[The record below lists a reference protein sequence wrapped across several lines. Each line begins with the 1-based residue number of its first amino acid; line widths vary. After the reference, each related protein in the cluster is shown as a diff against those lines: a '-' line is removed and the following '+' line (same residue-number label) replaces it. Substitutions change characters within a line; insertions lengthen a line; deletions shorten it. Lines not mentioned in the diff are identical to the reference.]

1 MAVIM
6 TAIFVSTS
14 AISQQNRVAY
24 DLVDSM
30 IEASNTLNYLGLVT
44 YEKEGR
50 LKTSKMLHLIRDD
63 MTFEQLTHL
72 DGPAGQISWRRTN
85 GNCGMERAWDADAG
99 SRPILNEDSFGRIK
113 ASYSFE
119 IRGQS
124 RVAGREA
131 TTIILKPKDKFR
143 LPHFVAIDNQSNLML
158 MSVILSLSGKPLER
172 FQFVEIEVGGE
183 LDTMLMTNSQAN
195 LDEQCVNAFGQ
206 QNQGEWNVGFVP
218 SGFFL
223 TNSMKESLT
232 GQTVLGFS
240 DGLTTFTVFIESA
253 QMSAKIPPFTYNHGA
268 TAAVSTKIKVQGDEY
283 TVSIVGEIPADGAK
297 KIAQSVKQASKIL
310 KQP

>member
-1 MAVIM
+1 M
-6 TAIFVSTS
+6 
-14 AISQQNRVAY
+14 
-24 DLVDSM
+24 
-30 IEASNTLNYLGLVT
+30 
-44 YEKEGR
+44 
-50 LKTSKMLHLIRDD
+50 
-63 MTFEQLTHL
+63 
-72 DGPAGQISWRRTN
+72 
-85 GNCGMERAWDADAG
+85 
-99 SRPILNEDSFGRIK
+99 
-113 ASYSFE
+113 
-119 IRGQS
+119 
-124 RVAGREA
+124 
-131 TTIILKPKDKFR
+131 
-143 LPHFVAIDNQSNLML
+143 AIDNQSNLML

-183 LDTMLMTNSQAN
+183 LDTMLMPNAQAN

-206 QNQGEWNVGFVP
+206 QNQGEWNVGLVP

-253 QMSAKIPPFTYNHGA
+253 QMSAEIPPFTYNHGA

-283 TVSIVGEIPADGAK
+283 TVSIVGEIPTDGAK